1 VRQDTTAEVTPGATG
16 PQHESASAAP
26 ARGWLKPLLTPWS
39 RRLAAVAFVG
49 SFFFP
54 VRGLGVDLCPLHAA
68 TGLPC
73 PGCGVT
79 RGISA
84 LAQGD
89 VALALGANP
98 FSLVVW
104 PALAVLGLSALL
116 AQSRV
121 DALERRLDALEPALS
136 RAVHVGLGAFFG
148 FGLLRLTYVLV
159 SGAWFP

>member
-1 VRQDTTAEVTPGATG
+1 VRLNTTADPGALPAGRTNGAG
-16 PQHESASAAP
+16 PEALPRA
-26 ARGWLKPLLTPWS
+26 WLKALLTPWT

-73 PGCGVT
+73 PGCGIT

-89 VALALGANP
+89 VELAVGANP
-98 FSLVVW
+98 FSLLVW
-104 PALAVLGLSALL
+104 PAIALLGLSALL
-116 AQSRV
+116 SQPRV
-121 DALERRLDALEPALS
+121 DTLERRLDALEPAFS
-136 RAVHVGLGAFFG
+136 RLVRVGLGAFFG
-148 FGLLRLTYVLV
+148 FGLLRLTYFLV
-159 SGAWFP
+159 SRDWFP